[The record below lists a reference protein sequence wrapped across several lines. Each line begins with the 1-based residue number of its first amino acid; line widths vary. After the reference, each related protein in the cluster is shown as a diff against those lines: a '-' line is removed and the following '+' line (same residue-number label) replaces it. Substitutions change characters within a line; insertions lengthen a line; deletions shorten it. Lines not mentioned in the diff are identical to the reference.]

1 MASGPITSWQI
12 EGENVE
18 AVTDFLFLG
27 SKITI
32 DGDSHHEIR
41 RGLLLGSKS
50 VQFSLIQSLSCV
62 QLFATPWTAARQAS
76 LSITNSQS
84 LLKIMSIKSLMP
96 SNQFIICQPIL
107 LLPSIFPIR
116 QFFASSSETIGASA
130 LASVLPMNI
139 QNWFPLGLTCL
150 NSLQSKRLSRVSP
163 TPQFKSINSSVL
175 SIFYSPTLTFIH
187 DYWKNHNF
195 D

>member
-107 LLPSIFPIR
+107 LLPSIFPIC
-116 QFFASSSETIGASA
+116 QFFASSSQTIGASA

-139 QNWFPLGLTCL
+139 Q
-150 NSLQSKRLSRVSP
+150 
-163 TPQFKSINSSVL
+163 
-175 SIFYSPTLTFIH
+175 
-187 DYWKNHNF
+187 D
-195 D
+195 

>member
-41 RGLLLGSKS
+41 RGLLLGIKS
-50 VQFSLIQSLSCV
+50 VQLSLIQSLSCV

-84 LLKIMSIKSLMP
+84 LLKIMSIESLMP
-96 SNQFIICQPIL
+96 SNQFIICQPVL
-107 LLPSIFPIR
+107 LLPSIFPIS
-116 QFFASSSETIGASA
+116 QFFASSSQSIGASA
-130 LASVLPMNI
+130 SASVLQMNI
-139 QNWFPLGLTCL
+139 QDWFRTDWFELLA
-150 NSLQSKRLSRVSP
+150 LQETLKSFSNTTVQKH
-163 TPQFKSINSSVL
+163 QFFSAQHFL
-175 SIFYSPTLTFIH
+175 
-187 DYWKNHNF
+187 
-195 D
+195 